1 MKEDEKSEIN
11 AVVGRVILELLMSH
25 DIITCEIL
33 IDSLYEQSQKTDDEV
48 MKLRIN
54 GIIHRL
60 LNKMH

>member
-11 AVVGRVILELLMSH
+11 AVVGRVVSELLMSH

>member
-1 MKEDEKSEIN
+1 MKEDEKGEIN
-11 AVVGRVILELLMSH
+11 AVVGRVVSELLMSH

-54 GIIHRL
+54 RIIHRL

>member
-1 MKEDEKSEIN
+1 MKEDEKGEIN
-11 AVVGRVILELLMSH
+11 AVVGRVVSELLMSH